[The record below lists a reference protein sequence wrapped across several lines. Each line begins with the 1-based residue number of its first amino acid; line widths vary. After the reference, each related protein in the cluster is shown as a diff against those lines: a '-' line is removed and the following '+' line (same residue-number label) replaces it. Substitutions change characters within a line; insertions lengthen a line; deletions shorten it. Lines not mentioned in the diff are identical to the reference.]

1 MIIDCLGFLMNAS
14 SITSK
19 KICRLKSF
27 KLSIWSDIFTLEIH
41 RDDHFTSYPI
51 CDLKYLR
58 TL

>member
-1 MIIDCLGFLMNAS
+1 MMIELYRFWMDAS

-19 KICRLKSF
+19 RIRGLKSF

-41 RDDHFTSYPI
+41 RDDHFTSYSI
-51 CDLKYLR
+51 SDLKYLR